1 LVRIDDAVVARLDT
15 HGSHFEILVDPELAA
30 LVRQGESV
38 ELDDLLA
45 VQEVLKDARKGDK
58 ASEEKIGEIFGT
70 HDLEKVV
77 HRIIFDG
84 EIQLTT
90 DQRRSMVEEKRKAI
104 VAFISR
110 NAVDPRTGLP
120 HPPVRIEKAMD
131 EARSKVDPFEPVE
144 NQVKRIVKD
153 LRVMLPLRFEI
164 RTIAIKI
171 PAEHTGKAYGHV
183 KAYGEL
189 LKEEWQKDG
198 SWVGLMDLP
207 VGMEQDFY
215 SMLGKLTQGE
225 AETKIMERK

>member
-30 LVRQGESV
+30 SVRQGESV

-77 HRIIFDG
+77 HRIISDG

-90 DQRRSMVEEKRKAI
+90 DQRRSMVEDKRKAI

-120 HPPVRIEKAMD
+120 HPPVRIEKAME

-153 LRVMLPLRFEI
+153 LRIMLPLRFEI
-164 RTIAIKI
+164 RTIAVRI

-183 KAYGEL
+183 KGYGEL